1 MAAARPGLTF
11 DLPQLSPH
19 ERPPM
24 STTETLN
31 YPPPTTGPADHSAA
45 RTGMVIG
52 GAILAT
58 VGSVLA
64 LGGGIL
70 AVGGSDGTFSSGH
83 HDVSTPT
90 RALVSEVATINGT
103 HEFTDALGQPRIR
116 VNAGAVNSDQPVF
129 VGVGRK
135 ADVDRYLAGAEI
147 DRVTDFDVD
156 PFTLDKTRMSGE
168 AKPKPPAT
176 QSFWVSKSSGTKAKL
191 DWKVR
196 DGNYRVVMMNADGS
210 RGVATQ
216 SEFEIEIPH
225 LETIAIVALIL
236 GLVTIGAGV
245 ALIAPSVGGRS
256 SGSTQTES
264 HTQYAIG

>member
-1 MAAARPGLTF
+1 
-11 DLPQLSPH
+11 
-19 ERPPM
+19 M

-31 YPPPTTGPADHSAA
+31 YPPPTPAPADRSAA

-52 GAILAT
+52 GSILAT

-64 LGGGIL
+64 LGGGGIL

-116 VNAGAVNSDQPVF
+116 VNANAVKSDQPVF

-176 QSFWVSKSSGTKAKL
+176 QSFWVSKSSGSEAKL

-196 DGNYRVVMMNADGS
+196 DGNYRVVVMNADGS

-225 LETIAIVALIL
+225 LETVAIVALIL
-236 GLVTIGAGV
+236 GLVTIAGGV

-256 SGSTQTES
+256 SGSTRS
-264 HTQYAIG
+264 DSANQYAIG

>member
-1 MAAARPGLTF
+1 
-11 DLPQLSPH
+11 
-19 ERPPM
+19 M

-31 YPPPTTGPADHSAA
+31 YPPPTPRPADRSGV
-45 RTGMVIG
+45 RTGMVVG
-52 GAILAT
+52 GSILAT
-58 VGSVLA
+58 VGTVLA
-64 LGGGIL
+64 LGGGGIL
-70 AVGGSDGTFSSGH
+70 AVGGTDGKFSSGH

-103 HEFTDALGQPRIR
+103 HDFTDALGQPRIR
-116 VNAGAVNSDQPVF
+116 VNANAVNADHPVF

-156 PFTLDKTRMSGE
+156 PFTLDKTRMSGD

-176 QSFWVSKSSGTKAKL
+176 QSFWVTESTGTKAKL

-196 DGNYRVVMMNADGS
+196 DGNYRVVVMNADGS

-225 LETIAIVALIL
+225 LETVAIVALVL
-236 GLVTIGAGV
+236 GLVTLLGGV
-245 ALIAPSVGGRS
+245 ALIVPSVGGRS
-256 SGSTQTES
+256 YGSAAPPAAS
-264 HTQYAIG
+264 QYAIG